1 MTEAEVARNQDP
13 PLFRHERLPRT
24 QSGLIVNTSIDQH
37 CSNCGVQW
45 IAVIRQEFGPQ
56 SRPGETALTSN
67 AADLYKGRVFFCPDC
82 RRFADSTRAIHFPKG
97 FLKKLDDLI
106 RQRSGERFGLAV
118 ASACASLFLFFLGLL
133 GLSGRVG
140 FLAFVA
146 MVAAIGLFLFA
157 LWLSFQSVLA
167 KLRSPKLRAAVTRLS
182 EKDAEDLFSLATVTA
197 WKQRLSSP
205 VSNTPSL
212 FGSENAK
219 ASPEDCWC
227 YAHTLWDEVW
237 NEVAAL

>member
-1 MTEAEVARNQDP
+1 MTEAEVVRNQDP

-56 SRPGETALTSN
+56 SRPGESALTNN

-118 ASACASLFLFFLGLL
+118 ASACASLFFFLL
-133 GLSGRVG
+133 GMIGISGKVR
-140 FLAFVA
+140 FLVVVVI
-146 MVAAIGLFLFA
+146 VAAIGLFLLA
-157 LWLSFQSVLA
+157 LWSSLQSVKA
-167 KLRSPKLRAAVTRLS
+167 KLQSPKLRAAVARLS
-182 EKDAEDLFSLATVTA
+182 EKDAEDLFHRATDTA
-197 WKQRLSSP
+197 WRQRLSP
-205 VSNTPSL
+205 EVGKPTSL
-212 FGSENAK
+212 LHSDTK
-219 ASPEDCWC
+219 VSPEDCWC
-227 YAHTLWDEVW
+227 HGHTLWDEAW
-237 NEVAAL
+237 SEVVAL